1 MITFTTLNRL
11 WSILIAFSSC
21 ADSWFKS
28 QKRLALNKKKNWTSS
43 NNLQCKV
50 LKIHHR
56 FTSHQVVSH
65 KQAPCWT
72 SSWSIKVSVAL
83 WLFWPTRRLAPSNLK
98 PFSYFSLTRATL
110 KISACPKPISRRA
123 STRLLALKPKR
134 LRRLASRR
142 TVKSL
147 SWPNFTYTE
156 FLYKWLVVRSTRS
169 MLT

>member
-1 MITFTTLNRL
+1 MFTFTTLNRL
-11 WSILIAFSSC
+11 CSVQRAFRSC
-21 ADSWFKS
+21 ASSWFKS

-56 FTSHQVVSH
+56 FNRH
-65 KQAPCWT
+65 QAPCWT
-72 SSWSIKVSVAL
+72 LSWSIKVSVAL

-98 PFSYFSLTRATL
+98 PFSYLSLTRAAL
-110 KISACPKPISRRA
+110 KISACPNPISRRA

-147 SWPNFTYTE
+147 FWPNFTCTE
-156 FLYKWLVVRSTRS
+156 SSHKWLVVRSARS